1 MEGADD
7 SIEERFYDEN
17 GLNVGVGVACLWH
30 YLMRRDLS
38 GFSHKRPIENESR
51 REMIR
56 TSQTDVEEMFLDLM
70 KSPPQELMSR
80 DEIIAYL
87 DVEKDDVSGGSYGL
101 TAGLNDSEK
110 RQIKKL
116 CQHHLTPQQQVKI
129 TFKLDKDGVTKVKRD
144 KVWKVRPLSF
154 IRNKIFTSDEMR
166 AIYELR

>member
-1 MEGADD
+1 
-7 SIEERFYDEN
+7 
-17 GLNVGVGVACLWH
+17 
-30 YLMRRDLS
+30 
-38 GFSHKRPIENESR
+38 
-51 REMIR
+51 
-56 TSQTDVEEMFLDLM
+56 MFLDLM